1 MISHRDIRNNK
12 SNVCVL
18 LSGGIDST
26 ACVHFYS
33 ERKNKISTLYIDYGQ
48 LSAYQELKSAKQISK
63 YYDVEL
69 KVLKLKGPLVTKKDY
84 ICGRNSFLLMASLM
98 EMPNNDTMAL
108 GIHAGTNYSDCS
120 PAFIENIQSIF
131 DLYTKGLIQVCAPFL
146 NWTKSDI
153 WQYCIQKKIP
163 VRLTYSCEYGKKQPC
178 GKCLSC
184 KDMEALNAG
193 KM

>member
-1 MISHRDIRNNK
+1 MKKK

-33 ERKNKISTLYIDYGQ
+33 EQKNKISTLYIDYGQ
-48 LSAYQELKSAKQISK
+48 LSAYKELKSAEQISK
-63 YYDVEL
+63 YYGVEL
-69 KVLKLKGPLVTKKDY
+69 KVLKLKGVLTAKKDY
-84 ICGRNSFLLMASLM
+84 IYGRNSFLLATALM
-98 EMPNNDTMAL
+98 EMVNTNIIAL
-108 GIHAGTNYSDCS
+108 GIHKGTNYIDCNS
-120 PAFIENIQSIF
+120 LFVKEMQDVF
-131 DLYTKGLIQVCAPFL
+131 DLYTKGIIQIGAPFL
-146 NWTKSDI
+146 NWTKIDI

-163 VRLTYSCEYGKKQPC
+163 VHLTYSCEYGKKQPC

-184 KDMEALNAG
+184 KDMEALNAS